1 MNPEAATLRLAL
13 FPRSSFLTDVLLV
26 LAGTGFVA
34 LAAQVKISLSFTPV
48 PITGQTFAV
57 VLVGASLGALLGLAS
72 LGLYLFVGALGA
84 PIYAEG
90 QGGWDVLTGPTG
102 GYIVGFCCAAA
113 LVGWMAQQRWDR
125 RFNSAVAAML
135 TGNVVIYLFG
145 LPWLGPRGD
154 AGSGSLSVRRRRSSQ
169 ALPRGRAPSQ
179 RLEARPAAARLAGVS
194 RPLRRVPGTLVRQR
208 EEGAKWPA
216 SRNRSTSRC
225 P

>member
-1 MNPEAATLRLAL
+1 MNPEAATLRLAV

-145 LPWLGPRGD
+145 LPWLAREIGTGLEGTLEAGLYPFVVGD
-154 AGSGSLSVRRRRSSQ
+154 LLKLYLAAALLPSAWKLVRR
-169 ALPRGRAPSQ
+169 LRG
-179 RLEARPAAARLAGVS
+179 
-194 RPLRRVPGTLVRQR
+194 
-208 EEGAKWPA
+208 
-216 SRNRSTSRC
+216 
-225 P
+225 